1 MSAHHYAVRLDWTG
15 ARGAGTTDYRA
26 YGREHVLRA
35 PGKPDIAGSADPHF
49 RGDAAAW
56 NPEELLVG
64 ALSACHML
72 WFLHLA
78 ADAGVVVTAYADAAE
93 GVMTMAPD
101 GGGRFERVT
110 LRPAVAT
117 RAPIDPARLAALHAA
132 AHAKCFIAASVNFPV
147 TVAAHVDGR

>member
-1 MSAHHYAVRLDWTG
+1 MSAHRYAVRLDWTG

-26 YGREHVLRA
+26 YGREHLLRA
-35 PGKPDIAGSADPHF
+35 PGKPDIAGSADPRF
-49 RGDAAAW
+49 RGDASGW

-64 ALSACHML
+64 ALSTCHML

-93 GVMTMAPD
+93 GMMATAPD

-110 LRPAVAT
+110 LRPAVETARRSIRHDWRRCT
-117 RAPIDPARLAALHAA
+117 RPRTRS
-132 AHAKCFIAASVNFPV
+132 ASSL
-147 TVAAHVDGR
+147 RQ